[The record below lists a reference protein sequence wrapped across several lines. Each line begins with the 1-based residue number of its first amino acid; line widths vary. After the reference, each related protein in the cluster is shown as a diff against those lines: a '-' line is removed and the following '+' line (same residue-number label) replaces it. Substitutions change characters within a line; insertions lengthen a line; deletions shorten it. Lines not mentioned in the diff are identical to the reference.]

1 MYCEFLVVKI
11 LIWEFFPVFEKDR
24 AELPQH
30 YCNLS
35 MTMITNKSNPYPYPY
50 PYTITDKAN
59 SSEHIMSCVHM
70 PPFKLNDFKCDMFFY
85 LMFYLAVMIFGV
97 IN

>member
-1 MYCEFLVVKI
+1 MYCEFLVAKI
-11 LIWEFFPVFEKDR
+11 LIWAFLPAFEKDR
-24 AELPQH
+24 AELPQR

-35 MTMITNKSNPYPYPY
+35 MTMITNKSNPYPY
-50 PYTITDKAN
+50 TITDKAN
-59 SSEHIMSCVHM
+59 SSEHYNVMCSYASIYVECV
-70 PPFKLNDFKCDMFFY
+70 FY